1 MDGLDVVELYYSAA
15 RGLAGFFVRRTGDP
29 QLAIDLVSETF
40 LAALQQCGACR
51 ATGDRERIAW
61 LYAIASRKL
70 IDHYRLAATE
80 RRASNRLAGELRSA
94 SDGEL
99 MVIRGLDDGAGR
111 EEQVREAF
119 TELSEEQRTAVQLR
133 VLEEQP
139 YSLLARE
146 LGISEPAARARVSR
160 GLRTLRRAI
169 NPDREATMSRRRDDF
184 KDVPIL
190 AELGAVI
197 ERAAV
202 RAGAGDAR
210 VRATPPHPR
219 RARTS
224 GGARPV
230 RSARARNIIG
240 ALAVALSVGVTV
252 AVVAI
257 VISLGHGSGPR
268 PAIPGGSGGVPP
280 DPSSAPG
287 YDQVSQY
294 INKAQMATDRR
305 DRGCLGFNSR
315 PSGRSVISDGRP
327 SQAMLDA
334 FAIFRR
340 PQQPTDRPP
349 RGSVSGAG
357 GTVRGI
363 YVHYVRRAQYRYGGG
378 YYLIPAADV
387 NAGTGRMPAR
397 CFAEQATAFR
407 QELPHIPPQLRHRA
421 TRLEAESIAYQRYRQ
436 QHPSGICLSHLNNH
450 GGGGGSCG
458 ATLADTENHP
468 GLGLSQGDSQSG
480 SINAGIVPDG
490 IASITYR
497 YAKTRHSRAFT
508 ITVAVINNLVV
519 YKTPRGVYNSNRV
532 SLTLRAANGTVIR
545 TLHVP

>member
-1 MDGLDVVELYYSAA
+1 M
-15 RGLAGFFVRRTGDP
+15 T
-29 QLAIDLVSETF
+29 
-40 LAALQQCGACR
+40 
-51 ATGDRERIAW
+51 
-61 LYAIASRKL
+61 
-70 IDHYRLAATE
+70 
-80 RRASNRLAGELRSA
+80 
-94 SDGEL
+94 
-99 MVIRGLDDGAGR
+99 
-111 EEQVREAF
+111 
-119 TELSEEQRTAVQLR
+119 
-133 VLEEQP
+133 
-139 YSLLARE
+139 
-146 LGISEPAARARVSR
+146 
-160 GLRTLRRAI
+160 
-169 NPDREATMSRRRDDF
+169 RRRDDF
-184 KDVPIL
+184 TDVPIL
-190 AELGAVI
+190 AELGALI

-210 VRATPPHPR
+210 VSATPPHPR
-219 RARTS
+219 SARTL
-224 GGARPV
+224 GDARPV
-230 RSARARNIIG
+230 RSARARNVIG
-240 ALAVALSVGVTV
+240 ALAVTLSVGVTV

-257 VISLGHGSGPR
+257 VISLGHGPGLGSMS
-268 PAIPGGSGGVPP
+268 PGGSGGVPP

-287 YDQVSQY
+287 YNQVSQY
-294 INKAQMATDRR
+294 IFKAEMAANRHDP
-305 DRGCLGFNSR
+305 GCLNRRS
-315 PSGRSVISDGRP
+315 PGRSMISEGRP

-340 PQQPTDRPP
+340 PQQPTDRLP
-349 RGSVSGAG
+349 RGAVSGAG

-387 NAGTGRMPAR
+387 NAGSRVPAR
-397 CFAEQATAFR
+397 CFTEQATAFR
-407 QELPHIPPQLRHRA
+407 QDLPQIPPQLRHQA
-421 TRLEAESIAYQRYRQ
+421 ARLDAESIAYQRYRQ

-450 GGGGGSCG
+450 GDGGGGCG

-519 YKTPRGVYNSNRV
+519 YKTPRGANSARV

-545 TLHVP
+545 TLHAP

>member
-1 MDGLDVVELYYSAA
+1 V
-15 RGLAGFFVRRTGDP
+15 
-29 QLAIDLVSETF
+29 
-40 LAALQQCGACR
+40 
-51 ATGDRERIAW
+51 
-61 LYAIASRKL
+61 
-70 IDHYRLAATE
+70 
-80 RRASNRLAGELRSA
+80 
-94 SDGEL
+94 
-99 MVIRGLDDGAGR
+99 
-111 EEQVREAF
+111 
-119 TELSEEQRTAVQLR
+119 
-133 VLEEQP
+133 
-139 YSLLARE
+139 
-146 LGISEPAARARVSR
+146 
-160 GLRTLRRAI
+160 
-169 NPDREATMSRRRDDF
+169 SRRRDDF

-190 AELGAVI
+190 AELGALI

-210 VRATPPHPR
+210 VRATPPHSLSAR
-219 RARTS
+219 RS

-230 RSARARNIIG
+230 RSVRARNVIG
-240 ALAVALSVGVTV
+240 ALAITLSVGVTV

-257 VISLGHGSGPR
+257 VISLGHGPGLGSTS
-268 PAIPGGSGGVPP
+268 PGGSGGVPP

-294 INKAQMATDRR
+294 IFKAEMAANRH
-305 DRGCLGFNSR
+305 DRGCLVGSNVPPPRHPIINS
-315 PSGRSVISDGRP
+315 GRP
-327 SQAMLDA
+327 SRAMFDA

-349 RGSVSGAG
+349 RGFDRLAAG
-357 GTVRGI
+357 GGVRGI

-387 NAGTGRMPAR
+387 NAGRRVPAR
-397 CFAEQATAFR
+397 CFTEQATAFR
-407 QELPHIPPQLRHRA
+407 HELPQIPAPLKQRA
-421 TRLEAESIAYQRYRQ
+421 ARIDAESIAYQRYRQ
-436 QHPSGICLSHLNNH
+436 QHPSGICLSHLNNQ
-450 GGGGGSCG
+450 GGGGGGCG

-468 GLGLSQGDSQSG
+468 GLGLSQGDSQSD

-519 YKTPRGVYNSNRV
+519 YKTPRGANSARV

-545 TLHVP
+545 TLHAP